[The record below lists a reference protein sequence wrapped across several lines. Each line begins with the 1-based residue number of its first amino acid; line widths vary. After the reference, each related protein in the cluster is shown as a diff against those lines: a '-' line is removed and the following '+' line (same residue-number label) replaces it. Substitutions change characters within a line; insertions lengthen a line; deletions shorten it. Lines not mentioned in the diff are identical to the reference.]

1 MTSGAEA
8 LGTVDVALAH
18 ARRLLDEQP
27 ALAVEQAR
35 EILQAV
41 PRHPPATLVLAT
53 ALRRTHRPQESLD
66 LLQPLVAA
74 EPRWALAQREL
85 GLALGDAGRGEDA
98 VVALRAAVTLQPAL
112 ADAWRALGD
121 HLAAM
126 GDTAGA
132 DAAYAQHVRHA
143 TRDPRL
149 LEPALALAEG
159 RIAAAEPLLR
169 QHLKQFPTD
178 VAAIRMLAEVAAR
191 IGRHGDAEALLARCL
206 ELAPS
211 FHAARHNYAVVL
223 HKNNR
228 PAQALEQ
235 VDHLLALDPR
245 SPAYRNLKAVVL
257 ARLGEHGQ
265 ALALYEALLVEYP
278 RQPRA
283 WMSFGHT
290 LKTAGRTAD
299 AVAAYRRAIAL
310 EPTLGEAY
318 WSLANLKTFRFDP
331 ADLPSMRAQLEM
343 PRLAREDAL
352 HFHFALGKALEDDGE
367 YAASFEH
374 YAAGN
379 RLRKEAVPYD
389 GADASDQV
397 RRARALY
404 APAFFAARRGVGCPA
419 PDPIFV
425 LGLPRA
431 GSTLVEQIL
440 ASHPAVE
447 GTMELPDVIGFVKE
461 FSGRTRRSEAS
472 KYPEALA
479 SLAPEEFR
487 ALGERYLEQT
497 RLQRRSGKPHF
508 IDKMPNN
515 WAHVGLIHLMLPN
528 AKIVDARRHPLGCCF
543 SNFKQHFARGQNFTY
558 SLEDLGRYYADY
570 VALLAH
576 FDEVLPGR
584 VHRVVYE
591 RMVDD
596 TEGEVRRLLAYCGLP
611 FDDACLRFFENDRA
625 VRTASSEQVR
635 QPIFRDAMEQW
646 RHYEPW
652 LGPLVAA
659 LGPVLDAWPGAVP
672 AT

>member
-18 ARRLLDEQP
+18 ARRLLDDQP
-27 ALAVEQAR
+27 ALAAEQAR

-53 ALRRTHRPQESLD
+53 ALRRTHRPQESID

-223 HKNNR
+223 HKNNK
-228 PAQALEQ
+228 PTQALEQ
-235 VDHLLALDPR
+235 VGQLLAFDPR
-245 SPAYRNLKAVVL
+245 SPAFRNLQAVVL
-257 ARLGEHGQ
+257 ARLGEHDQ
-265 ALALYEALLVEYP
+265 ALALYEELLAEYP

-310 EPTLGEAY
+310 EPSLGEAY

-331 ADLPSMRAQLEM
+331 ADLPSMRAQLES
-343 PRLAREDAL
+343 PRLTREDAL

-367 YAASFEH
+367 YAASFGH
-374 YAAGN
+374 YATGN

-389 GADASDQV
+389 SADANDQV

-404 APAFFAARRGVGCPA
+404 TPAFFTARHGVGCPA